1 MLNNTQKI
9 KDFFNLNGYFLRLNL
24 TSQQLSL
31 ISYNSELLDGIKY
44 QAIFT
49 LEEIKKNEKIKN
61 LTVIDLYELISNKIK
76 GKKFMIKNDQ
86 NNVILYL
93 LDSTENNP
101 SKDLQ
106 IRLISNNKEYI
117 SEYENVLSNIIIN
130 LKEENKSLRNEINE
144 IKKFINIR
152 NINNKSCQ
160 SFAEVKILK
169 INQKNSNDYNK
180 ANLSQSQN
188 LLKKPL
194 LHQIENSLNN
204 SKNHNLPS
212 PIKKITSGPT
222 HEPKGNLAQ
231 NQIVINQVQL
241 NAIDSNNKNNLKIID
256 NLDLYSL
263 ANIKYQDYP
272 QVEVSSNSFGK
283 IVAYGVNSYHGIFK
297 KNNEDRTKVILD
309 SKLTKT
315 INNSKGK
322 PIIPN
327 ISYFAIYDGHGGNKC
342 SDFLQEKLHTLLFN
356 STKFPIY
363 TLQAIYDSFI
373 QSEQEFN
380 SISFDSQNLSML
392 DKSGSCALSALFI
405 NEWCFISNLGDSRA
419 LYSLD
424 SGKNLLQITR
434 DHKPNDLIERTRIE
448 KAGGRIYKDTRLKIN
463 GQKIVVN
470 EQALPGFVF
479 PYRVVPGNLS
489 VSLNF
494 FV

>member
-31 ISYNSELLDGIKY
+31 ISYNSDLLDGIKY
-44 QAIFT
+44 QAIYT
-49 LEEIKKNEKIKN
+49 LEGIKKNEKIKN
-61 LTVIDLYELISNKIK
+61 LTVIDLYELISNKIRE
-76 GKKFMIKNDQ
+76 KKFMIKKDQ

-93 LDSTENNP
+93 LDSAEKNP

-106 IRLISNNKEYI
+106 IRLISSNKQYV
-117 SEYENVLSNIIIN
+117 SEYENILSNIIIN
-130 LKEENKSLRNEINE
+130 LKEENKNLRNEINE
-144 IKKFINIR
+144 IKKFINI
-152 NINNKSCQ
+152 NNTNNKSSQ

-169 INQKNSNDYNK
+169 INNDYNK

-194 LHQIENSLNN
+194 LHQMENSLNN
-204 SKNHNLPS
+204 SKNHNLPP
-212 PIKKITSGPT
+212 PIKKTTSGQTP
-222 HEPKGNLAQ
+222 EPKGSLAQ
-231 NQIVINQVQL
+231 NQNVINQVQL

-256 NLDLYSL
+256 NLNIYSL
-263 ANIKYQDYP
+263 ANIKYPDYP
-272 QVEVSSNSFGK
+272 QAELSSKSFGK

-342 SDFLQEKLHTLLFN
+342 SDFLQEKLHTILFN

-363 TLQAIYDSFI
+363 TLQAIYDSFM
-373 QSEQEFN
+373 QSEEEFK
-380 SISFDSQNLSML
+380 SISFDSQNMTML

-434 DHKPNDLIERTRIE
+434 DHKPNDLIEKTRIE

-470 EQALPGFVF
+470 DQALPGFVF